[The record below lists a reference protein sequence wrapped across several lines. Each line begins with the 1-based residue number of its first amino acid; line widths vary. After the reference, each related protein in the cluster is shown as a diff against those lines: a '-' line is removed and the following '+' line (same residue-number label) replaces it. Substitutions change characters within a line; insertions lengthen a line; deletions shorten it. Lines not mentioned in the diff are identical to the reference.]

1 LTTEECLDHRWLQL
15 NPAMVKSRR
24 SAVFATD
31 KLKYFIDDSTYRRMR
46 GARLPE
52 RLITEYGSV
61 EAPAETFSY
70 DEEAY
75 FSKRRMSQAK

>member
-1 LTTEECLDHRWLQL
+1 
-15 NPAMVKSRR
+15 MVKSRR

-31 KLKYFIDDSTYRRMR
+31 KLKYFVDDSTYRRTR
-46 GARLPE
+46 GVRAPE
-52 RLITEYGSV
+52 RLVAEYGST